1 MLISIVGWVL
11 FGLVA
16 GAVARVIHPGF
27 DSMGYAGT
35 ILLGITGSLLGGGIA
50 YLLGY
55 AASPTQGAGWLLSVL
70 GAVVLLS
77 VAGYMRRSPRTY

>member
-1 MLISIVGWVL
+1 MVTSVVGWVL

-27 DSMGYAGT
+27 DPMGYTGT
-35 ILLGITGSLLGGGIA
+35 ILLGVTGSLLGGGVA

-55 AASPTQGAGWLLSVL
+55 ATSPTQGAGWILSILGAIALLSV
-70 GAVVLLS
+70 G
-77 VAGYMRRSPRTY
+77 GYMRRARGTV

>member
-1 MLISIVGWVL
+1 MLTSIVGWVL

-16 GAVARVIHPGF
+16 GAVARVLHPGF
-27 DSMGYAGT
+27 DPMGYVGT

-50 YLLGY
+50 YLFGY
-55 AASPTQGAGWLLSVL
+55 ATSPTQGAGWVMSII

-77 VAGYMRRSPRTY
+77 VGGYLRRPRQTF

>member
-1 MLISIVGWVL
+1 MFTSVVGWVL

-27 DSMGYAGT
+27 DSMGYGGT
-35 ILLGITGSLLGGGIA
+35 ILLGITGSLLGGGVA

-55 AASPTQGAGWLLSVL
+55 ATSPTQGAGWVLSIL
-70 GAVVLLS
+70 GAIALLT
-77 VAGYMRRSPRTY
+77 VGGYMRRTRWIA

>member
-1 MLISIVGWVL
+1 MLASVVGWVL

-16 GAVARVIHPGF
+16 GAVARVIHPGL
-27 DSMGYAGT
+27 DSMGYVGT
-35 ILLGITGSLLGGGIA
+35 ILLGITGSLLGGGVA

-55 AASPTQGAGWLLSVL
+55 ATSPTQGAGWILSII

-77 VAGYMRRSPRTY
+77 VGGYLRRARGAA